1 MSISLVKGQKIDLTK
16 GNSGL
21 SQIMVG
27 LGWDPVE
34 TKSSGLKGLFA
45 AKPAEVDCDASVIML
60 NGNNKLEDKKDLIY
74 FGNLKS
80 VDKSVVHQG
89 DNLTGDGDGDDE
101 MVMVDLSKVPSR
113 LQKLVFVVNIY
124 DCQKRRQDFGMIKN
138 AFIRVVDLNGKKE
151 MLKFNL
157 TEDYAGKTSI
167 VVGEIYKDSGN
178 EWKFNAVGQ
187 GTNDKSL
194 SEIVAKYR

>member
-21 SQIMVG
+21 SKIMVG
-27 LGWDPVE
+27 LGWDAVD

-60 NGNNKLEDKKDLIY
+60 DANNKLSNKKDLIY
-74 FGNLKS
+74 FGNLKGA
-80 VDKSVVHQG
+80 DNSVVHQG
-89 DNLTGDGDGDDE
+89 DNLTGAGDGDDE
-101 MVMVDLSKVPSR
+101 MIMVDLSKVPTR

-124 DCQKRRQDFGMIKN
+124 DCQKRKQDFGMIKN

-151 MLKFNL
+151 MMKFNL
-157 TEDYAGKTSI
+157 TDDYAGKTSI
-167 VVGEIYKDSGN
+167 VVGEIYKDSTN

-187 GTNDKSL
+187 GTNDTSL
-194 SEIVAKYR
+194 SGIVKKYK